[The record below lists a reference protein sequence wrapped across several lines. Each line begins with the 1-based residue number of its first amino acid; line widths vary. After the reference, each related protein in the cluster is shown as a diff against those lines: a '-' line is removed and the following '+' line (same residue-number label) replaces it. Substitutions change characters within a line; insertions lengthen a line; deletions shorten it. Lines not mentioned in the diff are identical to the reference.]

1 MKAKTKADID
11 NRVAIKRT
19 LGAKN
24 IREKIKNLRLH
35 MNEPGDIKQFKAD
48 QIANYE
54 AEIYSLGIQI
64 RRREENMEIARK
76 LFEKNR
82 HREELKIYKAQQGIE
97 TLKGYI
103 AIYKE
108 NPKKKK
114 KKKKFVPPDPVEE
127 IIKEPEPV
135 IESPVLIAPLEEEAI
150 LEPEFPVVEQA
161 IPLTEEERAILI
173 AEKEAALKELE
184 DEDEFECPHCHRIYA
199 TAPALKRHITMRHKE
214 V

>member
-1 MKAKTKADID
+1 MKAKSKADID

-114 KKKKFVPPDPVEE
+114 KKKTFVPPDPIEE
-127 IIKEPEPV
+127 II
-135 IESPVLIAPLEEEAI
+135 EETTI

-214 V
+214 D